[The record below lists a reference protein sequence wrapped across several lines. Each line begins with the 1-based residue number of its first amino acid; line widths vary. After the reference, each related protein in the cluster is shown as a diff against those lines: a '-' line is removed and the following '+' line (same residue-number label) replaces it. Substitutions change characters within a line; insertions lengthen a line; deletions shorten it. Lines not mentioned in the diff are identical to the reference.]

1 MRMNFLLTLLCENLM
16 KTYQFF
22 REKKQMYFPILQ
34 NIQNIFKFNNIT
46 NLLIK
51 IKKKKSY

>member
-1 MRMNFLLTLLCENLM
+1 M

>member
-22 REKKQMYFPILQ
+22 REKKKLYFPILQ
-34 NIQNIFKFNNIT
+34 NIFKFNNYYKFI
-46 NLLIK
+46 N
-51 IKKKKSY
+51 